1 MVDKRIF
8 WATKK
13 LDISAL
19 PGNEKKLMPI
29 GNITVYENIEDLPE
43 PPSQQAKQTGAGE
56 QRVDGRVSAE

>member
-13 LDISAL
+13 LEIPASGDD
-19 PGNEKKLMPI
+19 KQRWFPI